1 MRQDS
6 RISTVVIM
14 CGSIAAM
21 QGLSSAQAQEWETAA
36 KWHRTLQKA
45 EPGTLLLEA
54 DGVEFRSAKLS
65 RHWKYVD
72 VHTFDLSQ
80 RRLILF
86 TYENRRWHEPG
97 ERPFRFTLSE
107 PMPPEVAAQFTARVG
122 KPVRNGAPTTTAG
135 TSSEIPAH
143 HRMWSG
149 GSNGVL
155 RLKDTGVDYV
165 TEDGRDSQTWR
176 WADIQ
181 TIANPNPYEL
191 RIMGYREIA
200 EFDLKQ
206 PISRQLFETMWDHLY
221 ATGLNL
227 SPSRASSHQELHEAG
242 R

>member
-1 MRQDS
+1 MRRDF
-6 RISTVVIM
+6 RISAVVIM
-14 CGSIAAM
+14 YGSIAAM
-21 QGLSSAQAQEWETAA
+21 QGLSSAQSQEWEMAA

-45 EPGTLLLEA
+45 EPGTLLLKA

-65 RHWKYVD
+65 RHWNYVD

-80 RRLILF
+80 RELTLL

-107 PMPPEVAAQFTARVG
+107 PMPPEVAAQFTALVG
-122 KPVRNGAPTTTAG
+122 KPVRNGAPTKTAG
-135 TSSEIPAH
+135 TSWEIPAH

-149 GSNGVL
+149 GTNGVL
-155 RLKDTGVDYV
+155 RLRDTGVDYV
-165 TEDGRDSQTWR
+165 TGDGRDSRTWR
-176 WADIQ
+176 WIDIQ

-191 RIMGYREIA
+191 RITGYREIA

-206 PISRQLFETMWDHLY
+206 PISRELFETMWDHLY
-221 ATGLNL
+221 ATNLNL
-227 SPSRASSHQELHEAG
+227 SPAGGLSHVAAQETH